1 MSHIPYFS
9 FYPSDFMNGI
19 RGLSA
24 QEVGVYT
31 MLLCRIYEEN
41 GPIENHALRLATY
54 CGMRVPTFEKVLS
67 QLIELGKIIVVDG
80 GLFNDRAASE
90 IAKRSDGL
98 KNNSK
103 AGKASAKKRQQKQ
116 AEASTP
122 VQQPLNH
129 TDTDT
134 DTDKN
139 TEPYG
144 SGESVA
150 DPAKAVWKFGV
161 EALAAHGLH
170 PDKARTMIGKWRK
183 DHPGK
188 DADILTAIID
198 CGREGIV
205 DPVPWIQARLS
216 PKPAIR
222 YHDFSKYMGTAQ

>member
-1 MSHIPYFS
+1 MGHIPYFS

-54 CGMRVPTFEKVLS
+54 CGMRVPTFEKTLS
-67 QLIELGKIIVVDG
+67 RLIELGKITVTDQ
-80 GLFNDRAASE
+80 GLFNGRAATE

-98 KNNSK
+98 KNSSK
-103 AGKASAKKRQQKQ
+103 AGKASAEKRQQNQ
-116 AEASTP
+116 AKNPTTVERP
-122 VQQPLNH
+122 FNH
-129 TDTDT
+129 TDK
-134 DTDKN
+134 DTDKER
-139 TEPYG
+139 T
-144 SGESVA
+144 VA
-150 DPAKAVWKFGV
+150 KATDSEAVVDPAKAVWKFGV
-161 EALAAHGLH
+161 EALSAHGLH
-170 PDKARTMIGKWRK
+170 PDRARTMIGKWRK

-205 DPVPWIQARLS
+205 DPIPWIQARLT
-216 PKPAIR
+216 PKPPER
-222 YHDFSKYMGTAQ
+222 FFDFSAYGATPQ